1 MHAAILKGNLSLTAQ
16 LDPCTELCVV
26 CFLCGVAGV
35 LPEVL
40 GSMSSWASV
49 VVGPPVEN
57 AELQLTAILNPLTR
71 EAQRLSQVR
80 RTQHLLASRPAP

>member
-1 MHAAILKGNLSLTAQ
+1 MHW
-16 LDPCTELCVV
+16 VV
-26 CFLCGVAGV
+26 WGACFLCGCAGV

-49 VVGPPVEN
+49 VVGPPVET

-80 RTQHLLASRPAP
+80 MDSICCWP